1 MVIFID
7 QIFWKQALRGNLPS
21 RIYQKRSKVGQE
33 KQHGHGSSI
42 ILWSQAQES
51 SGAYTSELACLGKQW
66 MDANICSVSLQ
77 IGMELGWGGGRACLG
92 ENPQKLWQT
101 MKELIDG
108 DCQLAFGAI
117 SPFLQRDLTHFHF
130 FQLYNHLANPLIPFT
145 LTAKIKIY
153 PTWALY
159 QRRSTGI
166 SINVHSS
173 FNL

>member
-1 MVIFID
+1 MVIFIG
-7 QIFWKQALRGNLPS
+7 QIFWKQALRGNLAS
-21 RIYQKRSKVGQE
+21 RIYQERSKFGQE
-33 KQHGHGSSI
+33 TPHGHGSSI
-42 ILWSQAQES
+42 RLWSQAQES
-51 SGAYTSELACLGKQW
+51 SGAYTSELAGLGQKQ
-66 MDANICSVSLQ
+66 MDAYICSVNLQ

-130 FQLYNHLANPLIPFT
+130 FQLYNYLGNPLLPFI
-145 LTAKIKIY
+145 LTAKDKIY

-159 QRRSTGI
+159 QRQSTGI
-166 SINVHSS
+166 CINVHSS